1 MVVCGIDPGPEYSA
15 AVWWNGREVIRCSY
29 AGNFQIL
36 GEISHD
42 KVMMPHVAVEM
53 VQSYGRPA
61 GAALFETAYWAGRFV
76 QAATYTVERV
86 FHKDIKL
93 HFCGTQG
100 GIGEAHV
107 RQAIIDRFPGYANH
121 FQLKG
126 NKKNPGPLYG
136 IKGHM
141 WSALAVAMY
150 AYDHAES
157 KTEAST
163 KVESSV

>member
-1 MVVCGIDPGPEYSA
+1 MVVCGIDPGPDASA
-15 AVWWNGREVIRCSY
+15 AVWWDGKQVIRCEY
-29 AGNFQIL
+29 AVNFSVL
-36 GEISHD
+36 RSVLDDEYCHLC
-42 KVMMPHVAVEM
+42 VEM

-61 GAALFETAYWAGRFV
+61 GVALFETAYWAGRFI
-76 QAATYTVERV
+76 QAATYTVERC

-93 HFCGTQG
+93 YFCGRFQG
-100 GIGEAHV
+100 IKESNV
-107 RQAIIDRFPGYANH
+107 KQAIMDRLGGNH

-150 AYDHAES
+150 SYDHAES

>member
-1 MVVCGIDPGPEYSA
+1 MVVCGIDPGPEHSA

-29 AGNFQIL
+29 AVNFQIL
-36 GEISHD
+36 GEISRD
-42 KVMMPHVAVEM
+42 KVMMPHVVVEM

-93 HFCGTQG
+93 HFCGRFQG
-100 GIGEAHV
+100 IKESNV
-107 RQAIIDRFPGYANH
+107 KQAIMDRLGGNH

-150 AYDHAES
+150 SYDHAES
-157 KTEAST
+157 KTESST
-163 KVESSV
+163 QVESSV